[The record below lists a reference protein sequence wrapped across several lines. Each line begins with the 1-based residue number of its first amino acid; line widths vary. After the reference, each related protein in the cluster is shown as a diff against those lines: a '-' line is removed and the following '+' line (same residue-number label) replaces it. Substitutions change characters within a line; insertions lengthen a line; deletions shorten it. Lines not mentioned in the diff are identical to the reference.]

1 MIRLVRFTWLT
12 VFLFLILVA
21 GCNKDSDN
29 FVHLDTIVR
38 IKVTDKLGTPMP
50 NAEVRIYTATL
61 FHAFQSDVTV
71 TPFLSVMTN
80 NNGELDF
87 KLEQGKWFIN
97 SKKTE
102 LYFVVIQYLTPQ
114 NYHYWSA
121 GGTIKAGE
129 NRKFM
134 IITDY
139 MENSEKQSD
148 FEIKNGVLLKYTGT
162 TDDTIILP
170 NEVREIAANCFAQS
184 NIRKIVL
191 NEGLEVIGD
200 FAFYKS
206 SIEQLNFPTTLKV
219 VGEHAFEDC
228 SFLSEVDLSKTVL
241 RTISA
246 SAFWGCGII
255 YLKFPECL
263 EEIKAQA
270 FLGTTRLKSIV
281 LPYTTTIIG
290 NEAFRESGIEFVQ
303 LSNNILSLG
312 SGAFYTCEQLKQVS
326 SEGIV
331 GNNGGIVKIGCF
343 ENCSQLEQITL
354 PQNIVELAG
363 WTFTECHKLISLVVP
378 PRVRTI
384 GYHGLNGN
392 AIKHITFQGKV
403 PPQMNNSMPFYE
415 KIKTIFVPQTALQD
429 YKDKYPYYAE
439 KIKSVI

>member
-1 MIRLVRFTWLT
+1 MRYCIRTISRRNG
-12 VFLFLILVA
+12 LFKGRL
-21 GCNKDSDN
+21 
-29 FVHLDTIVR
+29 
-38 IKVTDKLGTPMP
+38 
-50 NAEVRIYTATL
+50 YTATL

-114 NYHYWSA
+114 NYHYWSV

-312 SGAFYTCEQLKQVS
+312 SG
-326 SEGIV
+326 
-331 GNNGGIVKIGCF
+331 
-343 ENCSQLEQITL
+343 
-354 PQNIVELAG
+354 
-363 WTFTECHKLISLVVP
+363 ISV
-378 PRVRTI
+378 
-384 GYHGLNGN
+384 
-392 AIKHITFQGKV
+392 Q
-403 PPQMNNSMPFYE
+403 
-415 KIKTIFVPQTALQD
+415 
-429 YKDKYPYYAE
+429 
-439 KIKSVI
+439 